1 MHIFTIILTPDFW
14 MNLYTHG
21 QFGTNP
27 ASIILLMLV
36 RMVVVIFIFLA
47 AGVVASLLR
56 RILARS
62 VSAMSERGVGAQRR
76 LSTLNGLLASTL
88 TYLVYFLAL
97 ILVLVTFGVTWKGLA
112 ALLGLASVLGLAVG
126 FGSQK
131 LIRDIITGLFILG
144 EGQFDVGDWVTIG
157 GVTGI
162 IEEMGL
168 RVTRIRD
175 DQGRLYVIA
184 NGDIN
189 QVFNASR
196 GPVKLSI
203 DVPLARTAPLDDSI
217 TLIKRTADAAL
228 TARGI
233 DTTDTDYATAVVVS
247 ALDAAKVV
255 LRVTIWIPVTLRDA
269 LEDTLRRQ
277 IAQALADANYAMA

>member
-1 MHIFTIILTPDFW
+1 
-14 MNLYTHG
+14 
-21 QFGTNP
+21 
-27 ASIILLMLV
+27 MLV